1 MRGNSAMTA
10 CNLSEWVVERIAEMK
25 RRCPDV
31 RVQGDDASMFE
42 PYTADILEFVRRFGG
57 LPQTPNMFLDPHPDF
72 GGVSGWG
79 GPPTILVPLAFG
91 SEAVGTFLHE
101 EGHWQCWFDQHTCRP
116 WRRGVEIVNI
126 AEGEICAETH
136 ALQELLCWGTRVVSE
151 FGSSLTPAVTT
162 QPQYASKGRHS
173 GGFGSRIYGICV
185 KRMLPDGN
193 PRPENF
199 WLVMAY
205 GS

>member
-1 MRGNSAMTA
+1 MTA

-136 ALQELLCWGTRVVSE
+136 ALQELLALGD
-151 FGSSLTPAVTT
+151 SSCIRIRLVLDACCYHTAPIREQRQAFWRIRQSHLWYLCET
-162 QPQYASKGRHS
+162 YAPGWEPEARELLA
-173 GGFGSRIYGICV
+173 RNGI
-185 KRMLPDGN
+185 RFLG
-193 PRPENF
+193 
-199 WLVMAY
+199 
-205 GS
+205 